1 MTELSKKIN
10 ELTYDERNV
19 LFSRLY
25 FLGTNNNKSFDEKIE
40 LITLIS
46 YLTFKL
52 QEKDPTTYHSS
63 KVVLEKILP
72 EPMQYEL
79 LIDHYSCFCDELLS
93 GVKEF
98 KNPGDYK
105 SSKGLIERVKQ
116 LVEQWTPF

>member
-1 MTELSKKIN
+1 MIELSNIISKLPYKDKN
-10 ELTYDERNV
+10 A
-19 LFSRLY
+19 LFSSVY

-52 QEKDPTTYHSS
+52 QQKDPNTYPNS
-63 KVVLEKILP
+63 KTVLKKILP
-72 EPMQYEL
+72 EPMQFEL
-79 LIDHYSCFCDELLS
+79 LIDHYSCFCDELLKD
-93 GVKEF
+93 VNEF
-98 KNPGDYK
+98 KNPGYE

>member
-1 MTELSKKIN
+1 MIELSNTISKLPYRDKN
-10 ELTYDERNV
+10 A
-19 LFSRLY
+19 LFSSVY

-52 QEKDPTTYHSS
+52 QQKDPNTYPNS
-63 KVVLEKILP
+63 KTVLKKILP
-72 EPMQYEL
+72 EPMQFEL
-79 LIDHYSCFCDELLS
+79 LIDHYSCFCDELLKDVS
-93 GVKEF
+93 EF
-98 KNPGDYK
+98 KNPGYE